1 MVNSRRACEG
11 GLCSTEYHP
20 ACIGKLFTALL
31 VGSAL
36 NTICY
41 CILTVLRIWNE
52 NAPKIIINN
61 TINLFLK
68 LQSAFR

>member
-1 MVNSRRACEG
+1 VVNSRRACEG

-41 CILTVLRIWNE
+41 CILTVLGNE
-52 NAPKIIINN
+52 NVPKIIINN